1 MNLSEPSQQQKRQSF
16 NVRMSACVCC
26 LIVTVVAS
34 TGCQRRAH
42 TELYVENIN
51 ARNRDLEDQLYKY
64 DYEYR
69 MLEQELRSLR
79 AENAQ
84 LRNADEG
91 SSSARN
97 PLRFFSPRP
106 DAPTEAEELE
116 GAGESESANSSSEPP
131 SIIESP
137 KPGMSSGNLPS
148 PPSSSRGSNGDAEP
162 NDFGTEPLAPP
173 TIDPG
178 EAMPPPL
185 PARGNR
191 ADNGSDAL
199 QRNLGQVEIPALLA
213 SQSKTIEEGEDSDA
227 ALIELT
233 PAFGGASLRAAVAEL
248 TDTRVVELAFHSSL
262 SRAANFDDELDDDG
276 LYLLLQ
282 PKNESGQV
290 VPIAADLSVVVL
302 DPARTGKSA
311 RISRRDYSANEV
323 KSKLQLSGKHQGI
336 HLTMPWNGPDPE
348 ADRVIVFARYTFPD
362 GRQVIGEKTIF
373 VSSEGGL
380 RTVWA
385 PRAESSGEREGS
397 VRSASHE
404 HSSRTSNSGS
414 VIPAGGSSS
423 IRLVRPPVGSTTSPD
438 APAPTLP

>member
-1 MNLSEPSQQQKRQSF
+1 MNLSEPFRQQTRQSF
-16 NVRMSACVCC
+16 NVHMGVCVCC
-26 LIVTVVAS
+26 LLVTVVAS

-79 AENAQ
+79 DENAQ
-84 LRNADEG
+84 LRNSDEG
-91 SSSARN
+91 SSSGRN

-116 GAGESESANSSSEPP
+116 GESEEGNSSSEPP
-131 SIIESP
+131 SIIESSN
-137 KPGMSSGNLPS
+137 PGTSSGNLPS
-148 PPSSSRGSNGDAEP
+148 PPSSSPGASGDAAP
-162 NDFGTEPLAPP
+162 NEFDIEQLAPP

-213 SQSKTIEEGEDSDA
+213 SQRKTIEGDGDTEA
-227 ALIELT
+227 APMELT
-233 PAFGGASLRAAVAEL
+233 PAFGGASLRPAVAEL

-262 SRAANFDDELDDDG
+262 SRAANFDDEMDDDG

-302 DPARTGKSA
+302 DPARTGSDA

-373 VSSEGGL
+373 VSSQGGL

-385 PRAESSGEREGS
+385 PRAKSSDEGDGS
-397 VRSASHE
+397 VRSASHQSPLRPSE
-404 HSSRTSNSGS
+404 SSS

-423 IRLVRPPVGSTTSPD
+423 TRIVRPPVGSTTSPN
-438 APAPTLP
+438 APAPASR

>member
-1 MNLSEPSQQQKRQSF
+1 MNLSEPSRQQTRQSF

-79 AENAQ
+79 DENAQ
-84 LRNADEG
+84 LRNSDKG
-91 SSSARN
+91 KSGGRN

-106 DAPTEAEELE
+106 DTPTEAEELE
-116 GAGESESANSSSEPP
+116 GAGESENDNSSSGPP
-131 SIIESP
+131 SIIESSTP
-137 KPGMSSGNLPS
+137 DARSGNLPS
-148 PPSSSRGSNGDAEP
+148 PPRSSRGSSGDAAPDEF
-162 NDFGTEPLAPP
+162 DIEQLAPP

-178 EAMPPPL
+178 EAMPPQL

-213 SQSKTIEEGEDSDA
+213 SQRKTIEEDTDTA
-227 ALIELT
+227 PMELT
-233 PAFGGASLRAAVAEL
+233 PAFGGASLRPAVAEL

-262 SRAANFDDELDDDG
+262 SRAANFDDEMDDDG

-302 DPARTGKSA
+302 DPARTGNAA

-385 PRAESSGEREGS
+385 PRAKSSDEHEGS
-397 VRSASHE
+397 VRSANHE
-404 HSSRTSNSGS
+404 SSSRPSISNS

-423 IRLVRPPVGSTTSPD
+423 IRIVRPPVGSTTSPD